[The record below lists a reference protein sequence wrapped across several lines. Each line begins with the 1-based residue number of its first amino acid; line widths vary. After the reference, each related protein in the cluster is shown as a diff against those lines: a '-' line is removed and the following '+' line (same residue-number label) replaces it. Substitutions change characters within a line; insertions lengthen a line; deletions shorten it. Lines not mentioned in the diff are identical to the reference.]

1 MPDILLGYGALIDR
15 YLSRAVGC
23 KLMTASLLSPP
34 ALPEGAAVKLIDGV
48 HTTHGRLFR
57 PFRSNS
63 YPSSPLH
70 FLIDTSQNLRVNGL
84 AKRGDWPPYY
94 DYPSSQRDQFMMLVA
109 SLSVA
114 PIPKDPSAAWLDH
127 EAARLRHIKQRYSF
141 TMLSLHCCL
150 LRESFTDIWTLAG
163 ATQSIQGF
171 HSYRV
176 HVSTGMV
183 RSLVLGLFKW
193 TYLSI
198 SLPRVF

>member
-1 MPDILLGYGALIDR
+1 
-15 YLSRAVGC
+15 
-23 KLMTASLLSPP
+23 MTASLLSPP

-70 FLIDTSQNLRVNGL
+70 FLIDTSQNLRVNGF
-84 AKRGDWPPYY
+84 ANRGDWPPYY

-141 TMLSLHCCL
+141 TMLSPHCCL
-150 LRESFTDIWTLAG
+150 LRESFYRFLNTGRRNAVDTRLFTLTASMC
-163 ATQSIQGF
+163 QQEWYVVLFSGF
-171 HSYRV
+171 SNELICPYFYRV
-176 HVSTGMV
+176 
-183 RSLVLGLFKW
+183 
-193 TYLSI
+193 YLSPVNRHRGCGVC
-198 SLPRVF
+198 SNNTQGV